1 MQAPGTDPAAQLAG
15 AVATYRET
23 GDLNTLLSSLEELA
37 LGAEPEE
44 LMAVVEPYRDM
55 VEVAG
60 PLYERI
66 VEQRP
71 GDARSLIILA
81 NCYWLSGRGPDV
93 VSALATRAI
102 AADPSARGAWHL
114 WALAEADL
122 RNRVG
127 RWEQVV
133 TRFPDDDLARVNL
146 ADNAASL
153 ASTDHDD
160 RALKMAIASYR
171 TLRERAMQADQR
183 DALDRAIGVLEAW
196 RL

>member
-1 MQAPGTDPAAQLAG
+1 MQAPGIDPAAQLAG
-15 AVATYRET
+15 LVAHYRET
-23 GDLNTLLSSLEELA
+23 GNLSALLSSLDELA
-37 LGAEPEE
+37 LGAEPEA
-44 LMAVVEPYRDM
+44 LMSAVEPYRDM

-71 GDARSLIILA
+71 EDARALIILA

-102 AADPSARGAWHL
+102 AADPTARGAWHL

-122 RNRVG
+122 RTRVG

-133 TRFPDDDLARVNL
+133 ARFPDDDLARVNL

-160 RALKMAIASYR
+160 RALRMAIDSYR
-171 TLRERAMQADQR
+171 VLRERATQADQR
-183 DALDRAIGVLEAW
+183 EALDRAIGVLEEW